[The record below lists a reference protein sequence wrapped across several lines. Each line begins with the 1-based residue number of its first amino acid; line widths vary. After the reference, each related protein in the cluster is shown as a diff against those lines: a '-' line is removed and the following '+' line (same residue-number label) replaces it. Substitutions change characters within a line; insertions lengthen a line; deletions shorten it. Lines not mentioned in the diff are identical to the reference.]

1 MPAASWRRPEA
12 ETKARSTRRR
22 RYGLLGASGW
32 CSTGAAE
39 LQEQRAHDQFAGAGR
54 KRPYSRRR
62 RRNELGGEWRLRA
75 RESERGEMGGVDG
88 FIKPRR
94 CFRSC
99 QGGARWRGYARARMR
114 GDSATRP
121 QRREE
126 DGGADRWGPPVSG
139 SGEAARSLPSAG
151 GTLNPTADAQIQRP
165 KRIRVMSYDLNWILS

>member
-12 ETKARSTRRR
+12 ETKARSSRRR
-22 RYGLLGASGW
+22 RHGLLGASGW

-54 KRPYSRRR
+54 RRPYSRRR

-75 RESERGEMGGVDG
+75 RESERREMGGVDG

-99 QGGARWRGYARARMR
+99 QRGARWRGYARARMR

-139 SGEAARSLPSAG
+139 GGEAARSGSGASGLG
-151 GTLNPTADAQIQRP
+151 GVKSTARRRDSI
-165 KRIRVMSYDLNWILS
+165 